1 MIHECEEIIIQKYHL
16 DEMKTP
22 MHMSRGDENCV
33 VGVVEAFGGQSFF
46 NGYYRTH
53 SLFLASTNDPEAFF
67 GEMLGKATGSNKG
80 ISGSMHLSCPEV
92 GLLNTSAIVAST
104 IPLSLGAG
112 LAVRNGVTKNSYS
125 VVFFGDGAIE
135 EGVFHETMNMACLFE
150 LPILFVCLDNG
161 LAVDIEPQS
170 RCGYRSIRD
179 LVASYRCKY
188 LEAES
193 PDVFR
198 PMSKLWMLKT

>member
-1 MIHECEEIIIQKYHL
+1 
-16 DEMKTP
+16 
-22 MHMSRGDENCV
+22 
-33 VGVVEAFGGQSFF
+33 
-46 NGYYRTH
+46 
-53 SLFLASTNDPEAFF
+53 
-67 GEMLGKATGSNKG
+67 
-80 ISGSMHLSCPEV
+80 MHLSCPEV

-193 PDVFR
+193 PDVFQAYVKAMDAKNLIDETNQ
-198 PMSKLWMLKT
+198 PVFFALKIL